1 MDLIHF
7 PVRIDLGGFKVVKN
21 IGGRELIILLVC
33 IAGTVI
39 FLFSG
44 DSSGLLMRL
53 LIGVPLAAFVFMASL
68 IPIRGYKVERFL
80 LVMLAHQFSPKIFIR
95 QSAQPVNM
103 RVVADQAPERP
114 ELKPELKVETPKPK
128 VNLKP
133 QFNVKVSLNLPQVT
147 AFIIVLVFFV
157 ITLISSALLYY
168 NR

>member
-21 IGGRELIILLVC
+21 IGGRELIILLAC

-80 LVMLAHQFSPKIFIR
+80 LVMLAHQLSPKIFIR
-95 QSAQPVNM
+95 QSAQPINM
-103 RVVADQAPERP
+103 RVVADQALERP
-114 ELKPELKVETPKPK
+114 KLKVETPKPK

-133 QFNVKVSLNLPQVT
+133 QIAIKVSLNLPQVT
-147 AFIIVLVFFV
+147 AFIIVLAFFI

>member
-1 MDLIHF
+1 
-7 PVRIDLGGFKVVKN
+7 
-21 IGGRELIILLVC
+21 
-33 IAGTVI
+33 
-39 FLFSG
+39 
-44 DSSGLLMRL
+44 MRL

-80 LVMLAHQFSPKIFIR
+80 LIMLAHQFSPKIFIR

-103 RVVADQAPERP
+103 RVVADQALERP

-133 QFNVKVSLNLPQVT
+133 QFNVKVSLNLPQIT
-147 AFIIVLVFFV
+147 AFIIVLAFFV

>member
-80 LVMLAHQFSPKIFIR
+80 LIMLAHQFSPKIFIR

-103 RVVADQAPERP
+103 RVVADQALER
-114 ELKPELKVETPKPK
+114 PELKVETPKPK

>member
-103 RVVADQAPERP
+103 RVVADQAPEA
-114 ELKPELKVETPKPK
+114 PELKVETPKPK

-133 QFNVKVSLNLPQVT
+133 QIDVKVSLNLPQVT
-147 AFIIVLVFFV
+147 AFIIVLAFFV

>member
-103 RVVADQAPERP
+103 RVVADQALER
-114 ELKPELKVETPKPK
+114 PELKVETPKPK

>member
-103 RVVADQAPERP
+103 RVVADQALDP
-114 ELKPELKVETPKPK
+114 PELKVETPKPK

-133 QFNVKVSLNLPQVT
+133 QINVKASLNLPQIT
-147 AFIIVLVFFV
+147 AFIIVLAFFV

>member
-103 RVVADQAPERP
+103 RVVADQAMET
-114 ELKPELKVETPKPK
+114 PELKVETPKPK

-133 QFNVKVSLNLPQVT
+133 QIDVKVPSLSLNLPQVT

>member
-103 RVVADQAPERP
+103 RVVADQALER
-114 ELKPELKVETPKPK
+114 PELKVETPKPK

-133 QFNVKVSLNLPQVT
+133 QFNVKVSLNLPQIT
-147 AFIIVLVFFV
+147 AFIIVLAFFV